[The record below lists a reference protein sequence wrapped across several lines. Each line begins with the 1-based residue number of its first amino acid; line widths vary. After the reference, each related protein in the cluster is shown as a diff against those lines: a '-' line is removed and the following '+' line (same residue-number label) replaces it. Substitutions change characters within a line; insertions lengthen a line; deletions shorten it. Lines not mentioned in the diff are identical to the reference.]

1 VTLTEFRFGGSMSST
16 SKPDF
21 SGEWILNREACSLSP
36 GADAMRSGSA
46 RIDHHEP
53 TFRYEAT
60 FTSDGD
66 PAHVAYELLSDGR
79 EVVNKGEG
87 MTIVS
92 CLRWEGE
99 ALIASWQIQRPDGE
113 MTISFRHELIDKGRR
128 LRAVE
133 VLRGTGRHQDNVW
146 IFDRS

>member
-1 VTLTEFRFGGSMSST
+1 MSSS

-36 GADAMRSGSA
+36 GADAMRSGTA
-46 RIDHHEP
+46 RIDHNEP
-53 TFRYEAT
+53 TFRYDAT
-60 FTSDGD
+60 FMSDDG
-66 PAHVAYELLSDGR
+66 PVHTANELLTDGR
-79 EVVNKGEG
+79 EVVKTRDG

-113 MTISFRHELIDKGRR
+113 MTISFRHELIDEGRR

-133 VLRGTGRHQDNVW
+133 VLHGSGRHQDNVW